1 MIVESCPSYP
11 ITIFVAGD
19 ADAAREACRAFCD
32 HVGFCVTV
40 TPTDYVYTNGSEP
53 GVAVGLI
60 NYPRFPL
67 EPEDLLQAAESLAWH
82 LVGSLEQRSC
92 SIQTPAATYRY
103 HDFDRFEGIGN
114 FYSSEWEHGKR
125 I

>member
-1 MIVESCPSYP
+1 MLVETCPSYS

-19 ADAAREACRAFCD
+19 PDEARAACAAFCD

-40 TPTDYVYTNGSEP
+40 TPTHYAYTNGGED

-67 EPEDLLQAAESLAWH
+67 DPEDLLQAAESLAWH
-82 LVGSLEQRSC
+82 LVGVLEQRSC
-92 SIQTPAATYRY
+92 AIQTPTETYRY
-103 HDFDRFEGIGN
+103 HDFFGLEGIGN
-114 FYSSEWEHGKR
+114 FYASKWQHGKR
-125 I
+125 V

>member
-1 MIVESCPSYP
+1 MIVETCPSYP

-19 ADAAREACRAFCD
+19 PDEARSACAAFCD

-40 TPTDYVYTNGSEP
+40 TPTTYVYTNGAEP

-67 EPEDLLQAAESLAWH
+67 EAEDLLQAAESLAWH
-82 LVGSLEQRSC
+82 LVGVLEQRSC
-92 SIQTPAATYRY
+92 SIETPEQTYRY
-103 HDFDRFEGIGN
+103 FDFDGLECIGN
-114 FYSSEWEHGKR
+114 FYASEWQHGKR
-125 I
+125 V